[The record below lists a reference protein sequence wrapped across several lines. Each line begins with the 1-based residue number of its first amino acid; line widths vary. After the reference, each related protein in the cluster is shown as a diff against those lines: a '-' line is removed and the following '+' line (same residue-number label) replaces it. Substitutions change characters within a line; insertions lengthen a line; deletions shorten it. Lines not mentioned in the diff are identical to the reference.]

1 MNQQEDNMN
10 EETRTRKINLGINW
24 VKSESGSTYL
34 CPTGQDFSGA
44 SEEKLRAHCV
54 DESANPH
61 ND

>member
-10 EETRTRKINLGINW
+10 EEIRARKINLGINW

-34 CPTGQDFSGA
+34 CPTDRDFSDA
-44 SEEKLRAHCV
+44 SEEELRAHCI

>member
-1 MNQQEDNMN
+1 MN
-10 EETRTRKINLGINW
+10 EEIRARKINLGINW

-44 SEEKLRAHCV
+44 SDDELRAHCI
-54 DESANPH
+54 DESLNPQ